1 MIRGSGGSIRR
12 SVVQG
17 MMHRRYSVMEQ
28 RAVKG
33 KKNVSV
39 VGRLRSMAKFHEML
53 GKLFV
58 VSGDRD
64 HVMVMEGG
72 WRAVNVDQTFR

>member
-1 MIRGSGGSIRR
+1 MAVEGPF
-12 SVVQG
+12 VV
-17 MMHRRYSVMEQ
+17 RWIKRYSVMEQ

-33 KKNVSV
+33 KGDEEKNVSV
-39 VGRLRSMAKFHEML
+39 VGRLRSMAKFHDMV

-72 WRAVNVDQTFR
+72 WRAVNVPKENR